1 MGRADRDLDHTNP
14 TDQIIVQG
22 RALVRA
28 IEAMDIITPT
38 GWFERWQTR
47 LLQTAYKYRLRGLI
61 KAAPAW
67 VAEQILSASE
77 SIGEDR
83 AVVCG
88 LGRIESEKGRSD
100 GQR

>member
-1 MGRADRDLDHTNP
+1 
-14 TDQIIVQG
+14 
-22 RALVRA
+22 
-28 IEAMDIITPT
+28 MDIMPT
-38 GWFERWQTR
+38 GRFERWQTR

-83 AVVCG
+83 AAVWM
-88 LGRIESEKGRSD
+88 SEN
-100 GQR
+100 

>member
-1 MGRADRDLDHTNP
+1 MTNDLDHTNP
-14 TDQIIVQG
+14 TDQIIAQG

-38 GWFERWQTR
+38 GRFEYWQTR

-77 SIGEDR
+77 STGEDR
-83 AVVCG
+83 AAVG
-88 LGRIESEKGRSD
+88 G
-100 GQR
+100 